1 VTAVTLLAASA
12 QPNQVLLVSR
22 RFARLGVDMARSLS
36 YTAPMPATQTTDWYS
51 RAMEKLVT
59 IVQQLSLARDFDS
72 VTGIVRQAA
81 RELTDADGATFI
93 LRDGD
98 FCSYVDED
106 AIAPLWKGRRFPMS
120 ECISGWVMLNRRPAI
135 AEDIYADPRILHAT
149 YRPTFVKSL
158 SMVPIRTLDPIGAI
172 GIYWAQSRIPLPEE
186 VKVLQALADT
196 TAVALDNVRIYAE
209 LEQRVKQR
217 TAALEAANSDLDSFS
232 HSVSHDLR
240 APVRAIS
247 GFCSL
252 IRKDHASELSAEGQ
266 RKLDVIKT
274 EADRLGRLIDGL
286 LAFSRLGRQPLK
298 PVDLDMTELAEGVFA
313 KLRDLNPGS
322 NVVFR
327 LSRLPRAAV
336 DRSLFEQVWANLL
349 SNAIKY
355 SSKTDVPIIEA
366 QGRSEAQETVYS
378 VRDNGV
384 GFDPRYATRLFK
396 TFQRLH
402 HEADFP
408 GNGVG
413 LALVHRIVTKHGG
426 RVWAE
431 GEPDNG
437 ATFYFA
443 LPVDRHSQSPLR

>member
-1 VTAVTLLAASA
+1 MLAK
-12 QPNQVLLVSR
+12 
-22 RFARLGVDMARSLS
+22 
-36 YTAPMPATQTTDWYS
+36 QTTDWYA

-59 IVQQLSLARDFDS
+59 IVQRLSLARDLDS

-120 ECISGWVMLNRRPAI
+120 DCISGWVMLNRRPAI
-135 AEDIYADPRILHAT
+135 AEDIYADPRIPHAA

-172 GIYWAQSRIPLPEE
+172 GIYWAQSRMPLPEE
-186 VKVLQALADT
+186 VKLLQALADT
-196 TAVALDNVRIYAE
+196 TAVALDNVQIYAE

-252 IRKDHASELSAEGQ
+252 IRKDHASELSTEGQ

-274 EADRLGRLIDGL
+274 EADRLGCLIDDL
-286 LAFSRLGRQPLK
+286 LSFSRLGRQALK

-327 LSRLPRAAV
+327 LSPLPRAAV

-355 SSKTDVPIIEA
+355 SSKKDGPIIEA

-384 GFDPRYATRLFK
+384 GFDPRYATRLFQ

-408 GNGVG
+408 GSGVG

-443 LPVDRHSQSPLR
+443 LPVDRHSQSSLR